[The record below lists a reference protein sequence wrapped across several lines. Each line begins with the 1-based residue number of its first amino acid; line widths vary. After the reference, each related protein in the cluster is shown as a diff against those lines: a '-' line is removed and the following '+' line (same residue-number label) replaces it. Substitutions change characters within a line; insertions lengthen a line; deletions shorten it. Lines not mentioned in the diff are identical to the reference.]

1 MTHSDAGRYSAKHG
15 AGVRP
20 DERIT
25 GAVREKAA
33 EGALPC
39 AEAERIGAALDVK
52 MEEVGRTLD
61 LLELRIGR
69 CQLGLFGYGPE
80 YKAGKAVQPASSVAK
95 DLEEAIR
102 GRLAD
107 GRLPC
112 RAAWEIAVELG
123 ITRMEVS
130 AACET
135 QKIRIKPC
143 QLGAF

>member
-1 MTHSDAGRYSAKHG
+1 MMAHSDTGHYSAKHEAG
-15 AGVRP
+15 ASP
-20 DERIT
+20 DERIA

-39 AEAERIGAALDVK
+39 SEAERIGAALGVRL
-52 MEEVGRTLD
+52 EEVGRTLD

-80 YKAGKAVQPASSVAK
+80 RKGVHPEASVAK

-102 GRLAD
+102 GRLAG

-112 RAAWEIAVELG
+112 RAAWEIAGRFG
-123 ITRMEVS
+123 IIRMEVS
-130 AACET
+130 AACEEL
-135 QKIRIKPC
+135 KIRIKPC